1 MRVRDIGCCSRSP
14 AIPPRVDFR
23 LIGEDG
29 RLLLVDLATN
39 WQPFRF
45 PPADGP
51 LVALQIRGNFLP
63 RVQPVISGLGG
74 MNLRQGFARTHGRP
88 CGATNVARIVAYREG
103 RSNSP
108 FCAASSMRV
117 IADIGRLPVFA
128 CCRHLVPI
136 ASSRQRARTVSRAF
150 LSQEIPMKRINWI
163 VFCVAGLCS
172 LLTADRMP
180 ARTPPPDPVL
190 EWIGVMNN
198 TVLAAGTAPNVTGRV
213 VALVSASV
221 FDAVNGI
228 EPRYRPLHVRPNAP
242 PHASQRAAAI
252 QAAYVIL
259 MDLYGTQQSAMLNS
273 RRAASLAALAVH
285 ENANSI
291 AAGVAWGQ
299 TVADA
304 IWTWKLSDGLAP
316 APPPFFGVQSIA
328 GTPNSLGFWRPT
340 PPANASG
347 ATPQLATI
355 TPWVLTRPSQ
365 FRLPP
370 PLALNNQDYL
380 SDLNEV
386 REMGSL
392 SSTSRS
398 SEQTEVAL
406 FWALNTPLA
415 WNRVAAQLS
424 AARGLSLTENAH
436 LFAVLNVTLAD
447 AIIACWDSK
456 YRYISWRPVTA
467 IRAGAAPGDP
477 DAAWE
482 PLLDSLTGTPAHPEY
497 PSAHSTYSG
506 AAAFILADA
515 FGENTAFSLTSE
527 IRPGTRSYA
536 SFSEAIAEIADARVF
551 GGIHLRS
558 SCASGNS
565 LGRAVADYVSRH
577 AMRERGDDQDDQ

>member
-1 MRVRDIGCCSRSP
+1 MRNFFGIATMC
-14 AIPPRVDFR
+14 A
-23 LIGEDG
+23 
-29 RLLLVDLATN
+29 LLL
-39 WQPFRF
+39 
-45 PPADGP
+45 
-51 LVALQIRGNFLP
+51 
-63 RVQPVISGLGG
+63 SG
-74 MNLRQGFARTHGRP
+74 
-88 CGATNVARIVAYREG
+88 I
-103 RSNSP
+103 
-108 FCAASSMRV
+108 AASPR
-117 IADIGRLPVFA
+117 
-128 CCRHLVPI
+128 
-136 ASSRQRARTVSRAF
+136 
-150 LSQEIPMKRINWI
+150 
-163 VFCVAGLCS
+163 
-172 LLTADRMP
+172 P
-180 ARTPPPDPVL
+180 AAAAAPDPVL

-228 EPRYRPLHVRPNAP
+228 EPRFRPLHVRPDAP
-242 PHASQRAAAI
+242 LNASQRAAAI

-259 MDLYGTQQSAMLNS
+259 MNLYGTQQGAALTSQHD
-273 RRAASLAALAVH
+273 ASLAALAST
-285 ENANSI
+285 ENPKSI

-299 TVADA
+299 SVADA
-304 IWTWKLSDGLAP
+304 IWAWKLTDGFAP
-316 APPPFFGVQSIA
+316 TPPPFFGVQSIA

-340 PPANASG
+340 PAANAPG

-370 PLALNNQDYL
+370 PLALSNPEYL

-415 WNRVAAQLS
+415 WDRVAAQLS
-424 AARGLSLTENAH
+424 MARGLSLTENAH
-436 LFAVLNVTLAD
+436 LFAVLNVTMAD

-456 YRYISWRPVTA
+456 YRYIFWRPVTA

-477 DAAWE
+477 DANWQ
-482 PLLDSLTGTPAHPEY
+482 PLLDSLTGTPPHPEY

-515 FGENTAFSLTSE
+515 FGENTAFSVTSE
-527 IRPGTRSYA
+527 IRPGTRSYTN
-536 SFSEAIAEIADARVF
+536 FSEAIAEIADARVF

-565 LGRAVADYVSRH
+565 LGRVVADYVSRH
-577 AMRERGDDQDDQ
+577 LMRARGEDQDDQ